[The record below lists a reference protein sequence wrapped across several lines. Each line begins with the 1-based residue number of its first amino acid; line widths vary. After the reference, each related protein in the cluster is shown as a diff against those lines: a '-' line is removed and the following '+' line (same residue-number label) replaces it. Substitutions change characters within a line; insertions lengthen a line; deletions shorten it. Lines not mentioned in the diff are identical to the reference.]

1 MTWSRLFPKL
11 ALQKRGNYVKKFGTI
26 RLQAKKKGNP
36 FKNNSWREQ
45 HMSGHSKWA
54 SIKHK
59 KGAVD
64 AKRGKIFTKL
74 IKEITVAT
82 RMGGKDPES
91 NARLRT
97 AIAAAKAEN
106 MPKENI
112 ERGIKKG
119 TGELEGSTYEEAIYE
134 GYGPGGVAVLVEVLT
149 DNKNR
154 AVADVRHLFERHGG
168 GLGAAGCV
176 AWMFS
181 QKGLIVLPRDQ
192 TDEERLFEVA
202 LEAGAEDI
210 KEGEKEFEVVTEP
223 SLFEQVKAAIEDAE
237 LTPIL
242 AEITM
247 IPKTTTNLE
256 GKHAQQMLTLMEVL
270 EDNDD
275 VNHVYANFDI
285 SDEVME
291 AIS

>member
-1 MTWSRLFPKL
+1 
-11 ALQKRGNYVKKFGTI
+11 
-26 RLQAKKKGNP
+26 
-36 FKNNSWREQ
+36 
-45 HMSGHSKWA
+45 MSGHSKWA

-82 RMGGKDPES
+82 RMGGKDPEA

-119 TGELEGSTYEEAIYE
+119 TGELEGSTYEEATYE

-223 SLFEQVKAAIEDAE
+223 SLFEQVKTAIEDAE

-256 GKHAQQMLTLMEVL
+256 GKHAQQMLTLMELL

>member
-1 MTWSRLFPKL
+1 
-11 ALQKRGNYVKKFGTI
+11 
-26 RLQAKKKGNP
+26 
-36 FKNNSWREQ
+36 
-45 HMSGHSKWA
+45 MSGHSKWA

-59 KGAVD
+59 KGVVD
-64 AKRGKIFTKL
+64 AKRGKVFTKL

-82 RMGGKDPES
+82 RMGGKDPDS

-112 ERGIKKG
+112 ERGVKKG
-119 TGELEGSTYEEAIYE
+119 AGGLEGSNFEEVIYE
-134 GYGPGGVAVLVEVLT
+134 GYGPGGIAVLVEVFT

-154 AVADVRHLFERHGG
+154 AVAAVRHLFERYGG
-168 GLGAAGCV
+168 SLGEAGCV
-176 AWMFS
+176 SWMFS
-181 QKGLIVLPRDQ
+181 QKGLMVFRKDQ
-192 TDEERLFEVA
+192 ADEEKLFELA

-210 KEGEKEFEVVTEP
+210 KEGEKDFEVITEP
-223 SLFEQVKAAIEDAE
+223 SYFEQVKTAIENAG
-237 LTPIL
+237 LNYVL

-247 IPKTTTNLE
+247 IPNTTLNLD
-256 GKHAQQMLTLMEVL
+256 GKNAQQMLTLMELL

-285 SDEVME
+285 PDEVME
-291 AIS
+291 TII

>member
-1 MTWSRLFPKL
+1 
-11 ALQKRGNYVKKFGTI
+11 
-26 RLQAKKKGNP
+26 
-36 FKNNSWREQ
+36 
-45 HMSGHSKWA
+45 MSGHSKWA

-64 AKRGKIFTKL
+64 AKRGKVFTKL

-82 RMGGKDPES
+82 RMGGKDPEA
-91 NARLRT
+91 NARLRA

-119 TGELEGSTYEEAIYE
+119 TGELEGTTYEEATYE

-149 DNKNR
+149 DNRNR
-154 AVADVRHLFERHGG
+154 AVAEVRHLFERHGG
-168 GLGAAGCV
+168 SLGAAGCV

-181 QKGLIVLPRDQ
+181 QKGLIVLPKDQ
-192 TDEERLFEVA
+192 TDEEKLFEVA

-210 KEGEKEFEVVTEP
+210 KEEEKEFEVITEP
-223 SLFEQVKAAIEDAE
+223 SLFEQVKTAIERTGLAYA
-237 LTPIL
+237 L

-247 IPKTTTNLE
+247 IPQTTTILE
-256 GKHAQQMLTLMEVL
+256 GKNAQQMLTLMELL

-285 SDEVME
+285 PDEVME
-291 AIS
+291 AIN

>member
-1 MTWSRLFPKL
+1 
-11 ALQKRGNYVKKFGTI
+11 
-26 RLQAKKKGNP
+26 
-36 FKNNSWREQ
+36 
-45 HMSGHSKWA
+45 MSGHSKWA

-119 TGELEGSTYEEAIYE
+119 TGELEGSTYEEATYE

>member
-1 MTWSRLFPKL
+1 
-11 ALQKRGNYVKKFGTI
+11 
-26 RLQAKKKGNP
+26 
-36 FKNNSWREQ
+36 
-45 HMSGHSKWA
+45 MSGHSKWH
-54 SIKHK
+54 SIKHR
-59 KGAVD
+59 KGVVD
-64 AKRGKIFTKL
+64 AKRGKVFSKL

-82 RMGGKDPES
+82 RLGGKDPDS
-91 NARLRT
+91 NSRLRT

-106 MPKENI
+106 MPKDNI
-112 ERGIKKG
+112 DRAIKKG
-119 TGELEGSTYEEAIYE
+119 TGELGGSNYEEVTYE

-154 AVADVRHLFERHGG
+154 AVAEVRHLFERYGG
-168 GLGAAGCV
+168 SLGEAGCV

-181 QKGLIVLPRDQ
+181 QEGLIVFQKDEI
-192 TDEERLFEVA
+192 DEEKLFEVA

-210 KEGEKEFEVVTEP
+210 KESDKEFEVITEP
-223 SLFEQVKAAIEDAE
+223 SPFEHVKTAIENAG
-237 LTPIL
+237 LKYVL

-247 IPKTTTNLE
+247 VPQKTVNLD
-256 GKHAQQMLTLMEVL
+256 GKNAQQMLTLMELL

-285 SDEVME
+285 PDEVME

>member
-1 MTWSRLFPKL
+1 
-11 ALQKRGNYVKKFGTI
+11 
-26 RLQAKKKGNP
+26 
-36 FKNNSWREQ
+36 
-45 HMSGHSKWA
+45 MSGHSKWA

-64 AKRGKIFTKL
+64 AKRGKVFTKL

-82 RMGGKDPES
+82 RMGGKDPDS
-91 NARLRT
+91 NARLRA

-119 TGELEGSTYEEAIYE
+119 TGELEGTTYEEATYE

-149 DNKNR
+149 DNRNR
-154 AVADVRHLFERHGG
+154 AVAEVRHLFERHGG
-168 GLGAAGCV
+168 SLGAAGCV

-181 QKGLIVLPRDQ
+181 QKGLIVLPKDQ
-192 TDEERLFEVA
+192 TDEEKLFEVA

-210 KEGEKEFEVVTEP
+210 KEEEKEFEVITEP
-223 SLFEQVKAAIEDAE
+223 SLFEQVKTAIERTGLAYA
-237 LTPIL
+237 L

-247 IPKTTTNLE
+247 IPQTTTILE
-256 GKHAQQMLTLMEVL
+256 GKNAQQMLTLMELL

-285 SDEVME
+285 PDEVME
-291 AIS
+291 AIN

>member
-1 MTWSRLFPKL
+1 
-11 ALQKRGNYVKKFGTI
+11 
-26 RLQAKKKGNP
+26 
-36 FKNNSWREQ
+36 
-45 HMSGHSKWA
+45 MSGHSKWA

-64 AKRGKIFTKL
+64 AKRGKVFTKL

-82 RMGGKDPES
+82 RMGGKDPEA
-91 NARLRT
+91 NARLRA

-119 TGELEGSTYEEAIYE
+119 TGELEGSTYEEATYE

-149 DNKNR
+149 DNRNR
-154 AVADVRHLFERHGG
+154 AVAEVRHLFERHGG
-168 GLGAAGCV
+168 SLGAAGCV

-181 QKGLIVLPRDQ
+181 QKGLIVLPKDQ
-192 TDEERLFEVA
+192 TDEEKLFEVA

-210 KEGEKEFEVVTEP
+210 KEEEEEFEVITEP
-223 SLFEQVKAAIEDAE
+223 SLFEQVKAAVEGTG
-237 LTPIL
+237 LTYAL

-247 IPKTTTNLE
+247 IPQTTTTLE
-256 GKHAQQMLTLMEVL
+256 GKNAQQMLTLMELL

-285 SDEVME
+285 PDEVME
-291 AIS
+291 AIN

>member
-1 MTWSRLFPKL
+1 
-11 ALQKRGNYVKKFGTI
+11 
-26 RLQAKKKGNP
+26 
-36 FKNNSWREQ
+36 
-45 HMSGHSKWA
+45 MSGHSKWA

-119 TGELEGSTYEEAIYE
+119 TGELEGSTYEEATYE

-168 GLGAAGCV
+168 SLGAAGCV

-223 SLFEQVKAAIEDAE
+223 SLFEQVKTAIEDAE